1 MSKLVVY
8 IATSLDGLIAGE
20 GDDLSWL
27 PAPPDNGDDFGFA
40 DFLGGVGALLM
51 GRRTFDVV
59 AGFPGPWPF
68 GDRPCLVATHRPLP
82 AVSAP
87 VQAISGDIGAMVATA
102 KAAAGG
108 RDVYID
114 GGALIRQA
122 LAADLVDAMTLT
134 SVPVVLGAGV
144 PLFSGGG
151 PRRAWR
157 PVGDEALPG
166 GLLKRRFVRA

>member
-1 MSKLVVY
+1 MSQLVVY

-27 PAPPDNGDDFGFA
+27 PAPPEDGGDFGFGA
-40 DFLGGVGALLM
+40 FLSGIGALLM

-59 AGFPGPWPF
+59 VGFPGPWPF
-68 GDRPCLVATHRPLP
+68 GERPVFVATHRALP
-82 AVSAP
+82 PVAGPVRAV
-87 VQAISGDIGAMVATA
+87 SGDIGAMVAAA

-108 RDVYID
+108 LDVYID

-122 LAADLVDAMTLT
+122 LDAELVDAMTLT
-134 SVPVVLGAGV
+134 TVPVVLGAGL
-144 PLFSGGG
+144 PLFGGGG

-157 PVGDEALPG
+157 PIGDEALPG

>member
-1 MSKLVVY
+1 MSQLVVT

-27 PAPPDNGDDFGFA
+27 PAPPEDGDDFGFSA
-40 DFLGGVGALLM
+40 FLDGVGALLM

-68 GDRPCLVATHRPLP
+68 GERPVFVATHRPLP
-82 AVSAP
+82 PVAGPVRAVS
-87 VQAISGDIGAMVATA
+87 GEIGAMVAEA

-108 RDVYID
+108 LDVYID

-134 SVPVVLGAGV
+134 TVPVVLGAGL
-144 PLFSGGG
+144 PLFAGGAV
-151 PRRAWR
+151 RRAWR

-166 GLLKRRFVRA
+166 GLLKRRFVRG

>member
-1 MSKLVVY
+1 MSQLVVY

-27 PAPPDNGDDFGFA
+27 PAPVEGGDDLGFSA
-40 DFLGGVGALLM
+40 FLDKVGALLM

-59 AGFPGPWPF
+59 AGFAGPWPY

-87 VQAISGDIGAMVATA
+87 VRAVSGDIHGLVAEA
-102 KAAAGG
+102 RAAAGG
-108 RDVYID
+108 LDVYID

-122 LAADLVDAMTLT
+122 LAADLVDGMTLT
-134 SVPVVLGAGV
+134 TVPVVLGAGV
-144 PLFSGGG
+144 PLFAGGG
-151 PRRAWR
+151 ARRAWR

>member
-1 MSKLVVY
+1 MSQLVIY
-8 IATSLDGLIAGE
+8 IATSLDSLIAGE

-27 PAPPDNGDDFGFA
+27 PAPPEDGGDFGFSA
-40 DFLGGVGALLM
+40 FLSGVGALLM

-68 GDRPCLVATHRPLP
+68 GERPCFVATHRPLP
-82 AVSAP
+82 AVDAP
-87 VQAISGDIGAMVATA
+87 VRAVSGDIGAMVAEA
-102 KAAAGG
+102 KAAASGL
-108 RDVYID
+108 DVYID

-122 LAADLVDAMTLT
+122 LDADLVDVMTLT
-134 SVPVVLGAGV
+134 TVPVVLGAGV
-144 PLFSGGG
+144 PLFGGGG

-157 PVGDEALPG
+157 PIGDEALPG

>member
-1 MSKLVVY
+1 MSQLVVY

-27 PAPPDNGDDFGFA
+27 PAPPEDGGDFGFSA
-40 DFLGGVGALLM
+40 FLDGVGALLM

-68 GDRPCLVATHRPLP
+68 GERPVLVATHRPLP
-82 AVSAP
+82 PVAGAVRA
-87 VQAISGDIGAMVATA
+87 VSGDIGAMVAEA
-102 KAAAGG
+102 KSAAGG
-108 RDVYID
+108 LDVYID

-122 LAADLVDAMTLT
+122 LDADLVDAMTLT
-134 SVPVVLGAGV
+134 TVPVVLGAGV
-144 PLFSGGG
+144 PLFGGGG

-157 PVGDEALPG
+157 PIGDEALPG